1 MKLQEEQ
8 IRQILDLISRVE
20 EKELKIEV
28 GDIVITVKEGDGVK
42 AFQLTPIDEIV
53 KEVLPK
59 KEIPKK
65 PKKEVLKGEDIIT
78 VKAPSAGV
86 FYRRPDPDSPPYVEI
101 GSMVEPGDTLGLIEV
116 MKSFGPIVSEVKGEV
131 VDILVEDGKPVEYG
145 QELFL
150 IKRIE

>member
-28 GDIVITVKEGDGVK
+28 GDMVITVKEGDGVR
-42 AFQLTPIDEIV
+42 AFRLTPIDEVV

-59 KEIPKK
+59 KEIPEKK
-65 PKKEVLKGEDIIT
+65 VIKGEDIIT

>member
-8 IRQILDLISRVE
+8 IKQILDLISRVE

-28 GDIVITVKEGDGVK
+28 GDMVITVKEGDGVR
-42 AFQLTPIDEIV
+42 AFRLTPIDEVV

-59 KEIPKK
+59 KEIPEKK
-65 PKKEVLKGEDIIT
+65 VIKGEDIIT